1 MNIVPDTELSG
12 ESGPDFTKIAEAMNA
27 YTSWVKD
34 GKNLIAELEKA
45 VEFIRREK
53 RAALVEVMIS

>member
-1 MNIVPDTELSG
+1 
-12 ESGPDFTKIAEAMNA
+12 MNA